1 VERCGDC
8 PPPVIDGA
16 RSAFLYEGPMARA
29 IKGMKFA
36 GWRALAGHL
45 AAAMA
50 EAWDL
55 GTADVVTWVPLARRR
70 RARRGFD
77 QAEVL
82 ARAVAPR
89 LLVPARP
96 LLTRVRETPAQ
107 ARRGGRDRRRSL
119 EDAFRA
125 TRAPPREVIL
135 VDDVVTTGTT
145 AGACAAALKEAGTDR
160 VLVLTAARSV
170 GGPLPPRCFGGTWK
184 G

>member
-1 VERCGDC
+1 LDHCGDC
-8 PPPVIDGA
+8 PPPGIDAA
-16 RSAFLYEGPMARA
+16 RSAFLYAGPVSRA

-36 GWRALAGHL
+36 GWRALADHL

-50 EAWDL
+50 EVWDL
-55 GTADVVTWVPLARRR
+55 GSADVVTWVPLARRR

-89 LLVPARP
+89 LGVPTRP

-107 ARRGGRDRRRSL
+107 ARRGGRDRRSAL

-125 TRAPPREVIL
+125 ARAAPVRVIL
-135 VDDVVTTGTT
+135 VDDVLTTGATAEAC
-145 AGACAAALKEAGTDR
+145 AGALKAAGSGR
-160 VLVLTAARSV
+160 VRVLTAARSV
-170 GGPLPPRCFGGTWK
+170 GGPLPPRCFGGAWK